1 MLFEMLI
8 CKTRITPD
16 PDPKPPHIGPS
27 MGGFRWIE
35 LDPFRWK
42 LNDPLYRWGQTL
54 SQQN

>member
-8 CKTRITPD
+8 FKTRITPD

-27 MGGFRWIE
+27 MGGFRWTE
-35 LDPFRWK
+35 LDPFRSK
-42 LNDPLYRWGQTL
+42 LNDPLYRWWQTL